1 MEGEGEGGRD
11 EGRADLRH
19 RGESVGCEA
28 RKAKGDR
35 GKLKAA
41 SEKEKDSEREG
52 GRHLPRCRTP

>member
-19 RGESVGCEA
+19 RGETVGCEA
-28 RKAKGDR
+28 RKAKESR
-35 GKLKAA
+35 RNLKAA
-41 SEKEKDSEREG
+41 SKKEEDSEREG